1 MRISDWSSDVCSYD
15 LIQTAAA
22 SRSLTARDFATTMV
36 ALISVPNGIL
46 TAHIG
51 DGAVVG
57 RVTATKEWS
66 VLSAPAHGEYA
77 STTYFVTDDPQ
88 PKLRIARHFED
99 RKSTRLNSSH

>member
-1 MRISDWSSDVCSYD
+1 
-15 LIQTAAA
+15 
-22 SRSLTARDFATTMV
+22 MV

-88 PKLRIARHFED
+88 PKLRIARHFDGHDAVAVFSDGIENLVIDNATGASSPGFFGD
-99 RKSTRLNSSH
+99 RTSVGEGKGGSIR

>member
-36 ALISVPNGIL
+36 ALISVPTGIL

-66 VLSAPAHGEYA
+66 VMSAQPHGEYA
-77 STTYFVTDDPQ
+77 STTYLEIGTASCSERVCQYESIPLVAASLT
-88 PKLRIARHFED
+88 
-99 RKSTRLNSSH
+99 